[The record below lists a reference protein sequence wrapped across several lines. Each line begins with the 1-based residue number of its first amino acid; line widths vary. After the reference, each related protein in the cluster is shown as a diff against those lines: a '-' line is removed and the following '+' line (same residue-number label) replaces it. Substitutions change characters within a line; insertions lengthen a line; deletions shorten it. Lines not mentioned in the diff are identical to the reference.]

1 MESRMFKRL
10 SVCFFW
16 LVLLVGPAPAYPY
29 SDKIYKS
36 LGTFSKILEIVD
48 RHYVEQPD
56 EKKLMTGAIKGLLLT
71 LDPHTVY
78 FPAEVYK
85 DFKSD
90 TQGRFGGIGIEVTI
104 KDGLV
109 TVVSPVDG
117 SPAQKAGIVSGDKI
131 LMINGKITKGMDLT
145 DAVHMMRGNIGK
157 KIVLSVWHAGM
168 KQARQVTLERQ
179 LIKVASVVSENL
191 GDGYGYFKITSFQ
204 EGTSRSL
211 KKALNG
217 LKRASGGKI
226 KGIVLDLR
234 DDPGG
239 LLTEAIRVC
248 DFFLDGGVIVSTKG
262 RDKVQEVKKAK
273 GPGTFPN
280 FPMVVMINGGSA
292 SASEIVAGA
301 LQDQGRA
308 KLLGTRSY
316 GKGSVQTVINLDD
329 GDAIKITIAR
339 YYTPKNR
346 MIDGKGIDPDVWLGK
361 KEFKKSLQAQSKEKE
376 PKMTVEAFKE
386 YQKNEALA
394 YLKKIR

>member
-1 MESRMFKRL
+1 MFKRL

-48 RHYVEQPD
+48 RYYVEPPD